1 MVEKETVFSSKVKY
15 GGIFPFS
22 DFYQFCYNWMVDEEG
37 YEVAETKYTEKIKG
51 DGKDVK
57 YEWVATKKITD
68 YIKFEIKINVEIIAL
83 KKVEVM
89 QGNAKVKTN
98 DGTIEIKV
106 KGTMLRDYEGKF
118 ETNAFQKFLRSI
130 YEKWII
136 VATINQFEEKLVT
149 TCDEFLAQAKSYLDL
164 EGKK

>member
-1 MVEKETVFSSKVKY
+1 MVEKDKIFSSKIKY

-22 DFYQFCYNWMVDEEG
+22 DFYKFCYEWLTTEEG
-37 YEVAETKYTEKIKG
+37 FDLSEDKYTEKIKG
-51 DGKDVK
+51 DAKDVK
-57 YEWVATKKITD
+57 YEWTATKKATD

-83 KKVEVM
+83 KKVEVV
-89 QGNAKVKTN
+89 QNNQKIKTN
-98 DGTIEIKV
+98 DGSIEIKV

-118 ETNAFQKFLRSI
+118 ESSAFQKFLRSI

-136 VATINQFEEKLVT
+136 TSTIDQFEEKLVG
-149 TCDEFLAQAKSYLDL
+149 TCDDFLSQAKAYLAL